1 MRLVLLI
8 GNAPNQIALENK
20 LHSDFEITGVVLE
33 NSKPSR
39 PKRSLL
45 WIIEKVL
52 DFTIFYSIKKSWTS
66 LMQFYFTKYPNLQ
79 SKSVLKVI
87 NLNSSEVIEFIKLS
101 SPDYLVV
108 SGTRLIKEEIINL
121 GVPILNL
128 HTGLSPYV
136 NGGPNCT
143 NWCLSL
149 GTYHKIGN
157 TIMWLDSGIDSG
169 NIINTSPVEF
179 TGSESLQA
187 IHKKVMESAHELYL
201 STLKLLSSGVMTYG
215 IRQKD
220 IGVESKTYYNRQWG
234 ITQKFS
240 LVRNIYTGHFK
251 NIVNS
256 PRYSQD
262 IANLKLVHSGQRK
275 I

>member
-1 MRLVLLI
+1 M
-8 GNAPNQIALENK
+8 
-20 LHSDFEITGVVLE
+20 
-33 NSKPSR
+33 
-39 PKRSLL
+39 
-45 WIIEKVL
+45 
-52 DFTIFYSIKKSWTS
+52 
-66 LMQFYFTKYPNLQ
+66 
-79 SKSVLKVI
+79 
-87 NLNSSEVIEFIKLS
+87 
-101 SPDYLVV
+101 VV

-157 TIMWLDSGIDSG
+157 TTMWLDVGIDSG

-179 TGSESLQA
+179 TGSESLQV

-201 STLKLLSSGVMTYG
+201 STLKLLSSGVKTSG
-215 IRQKD
+215 VKQKD
-220 IGVESKTYYNRQWG
+220 IRVESKTFYTRQWG
-234 ITQKFS
+234 IAQKFS
-240 LVRNIYTGHFK
+240 LVRNLYTGHFK
-251 NIVNS
+251 HVVDS
-256 PRYSQD
+256 PKYRQD
-262 IANLKLVHSGQRK
+262 IANLKLVHNGQRK